1 MRSENAM
8 TLVREPHFVGRDF
21 TYFTYHAA
29 DDQPMSEAW
38 GKSKACSLDAT
49 QVAVS
54 QNSPAVFSI
63 NGVREWQPEMLLLL
77 TLHSWWGSRELKS

>member
-1 MRSENAM
+1 M
-8 TLVREPHFVGRDF
+8 TLVRESHFVGRDF

-29 DDQPMSEAW
+29 NDQPMSKAG

-49 QVAVS
+49 KVAVS

-63 NGVREWQPEMLLLL
+63 NGV
-77 TLHSWWGSRELKS
+77 